1 MHAPCSL
8 EGVDGRRKR
17 AGKAGRRVAG
27 ELRRA
32 SANVLR
38 VATSAKERLG
48 RAAITAGVV
57 GGLLVAGTVAAVLV
71 RRRRRPP

>member
-1 MHAPCSL
+1 MHPPFSR
-8 EGVDGRRKR
+8 EGVDGRRNR
-17 AGKAGRRVAG
+17 AGKAGRRGPG